1 MRVWLLRHGETDYN
15 AQQKYLGR
23 TDLPLS
29 ERGRRALARAEF
41 SPEVVYV
48 SPLRRTAE
56 TAGILFPGARQIPVS
71 GLQEMDFGL
80 FEGKSWREM
89 ERLPAY
95 RAWVD
100 GGCVDA
106 PPGGESRAQFCA
118 RVCAAV
124 QALLD
129 GAAAAGAERLVIV
142 AHGGTQMAALERFAL
157 PRRDYFSWNGPLGG
171 GFVLDGSRWETEQ
184 ILTVLETVRYTR
196 GEKHEI

>member
-23 TDLPLS
+23 TDLSLS
-29 ERGRRALARAEF
+29 ERGRRALTRAEF

-56 TAGILFPGARQIPVS
+56 TAELLFPGARQIPVP

-80 FEGKSWREM
+80 FEGKSWKEM
-89 ERLPAY
+89 EHLPAY

-100 GGCVDA
+100 GGCLDA
-106 PPGGESRAQFCA
+106 PPGGESRAQFCD
-118 RVCAAV
+118 RICAAV

-129 GAAAAGAERLVIV
+129 RATAAGAERLVIV

-157 PRRDYFSWNGPLGG
+157 PRRDYYSWNGPLGG
-171 GFVLDGSRWETEQ
+171 GFVLDGSRWGAEGT
-184 ILTVLETVRYTR
+184 LTLLDTVCYAR
-196 GEKHEI
+196 GESR

>member
-23 TDLPLS
+23 TDLSLS
-29 ERGRRALARAEF
+29 ERGWRALTRAEF

-56 TAGILFPGARQIPVS
+56 TAELLFPGARQIPVP

-89 ERLPAY
+89 EHLPAY

-106 PPGGESRAQFCA
+106 PPGGESRARFCH
-118 RVCAAV
+118 RICAAV
-124 QALLD
+124 RDLLD

-157 PRRDYFSWNGPLGG
+157 PRRDYYSWNGPLGG
-171 GFVLDGSRWETEQ
+171 GFVLDGSRWGAEGT
-184 ILTVLETVRYTR
+184 LALVDTVSYARVEPC
-196 GEKHEI
+196 

>member
-23 TDLPLS
+23 TDLSLS
-29 ERGRRALARAEF
+29 ERGRRALTRAEF

-56 TAGILFPGARQIPVS
+56 TAELLFPGARQMAVP

-89 ERLPAY
+89 EHLPAY

-100 GGCVDA
+100 GGCLDA
-106 PPGGESRAQFCA
+106 PPGGESRAQFCD
-118 RVCAAV
+118 RICAAV

-129 GAAAAGAERLVIV
+129 GVTAAGAERLVIV

-157 PRRDYFSWNGPLGG
+157 PRRDYYSWNGPLGG
-171 GFVLDGSRWETEQ
+171 GFVLDGSRWGAEGT
-184 ILTVLETVRYTR
+184 LTLLDTVCYAM
-196 GEKHEI
+196 GESR